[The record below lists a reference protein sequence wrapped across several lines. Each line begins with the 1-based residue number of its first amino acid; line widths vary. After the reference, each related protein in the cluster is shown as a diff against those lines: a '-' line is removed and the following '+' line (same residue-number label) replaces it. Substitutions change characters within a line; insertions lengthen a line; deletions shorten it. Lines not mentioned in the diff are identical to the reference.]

1 MTPYGSSRNTA
12 SHSLPQRALELT
24 RLAARRI
31 VRRKTRVL
39 RLSKS
44 AYEKIERR
52 RSIPARAAQDLRT
65 LVRLAR
71 AWALKKYLHIPWR
84 SITYAVAAI
93 LYFINPLDLLPD
105 MLLGIGFVDDAAV
118 VHTVVR
124 SLHNDLEA
132 FRAWEDRE
140 KAAGAPGPPAA

>member
-1 MTPYGSSRNTA
+1 MPPSGPSREPASS
-12 SHSLPQRALELT
+12 SLPQRALELA

-44 AYEKIERR
+44 AYEKLERR
-52 RSIPARAAQDLRT
+52 KSIPARAARDLRT

-71 AWALKKYLHIPWR
+71 AWALKQYRQVPWR
-84 SITYAVAAI
+84 TITCVVAAI

-105 MLLGIGFVDDAAV
+105 ILVGIGFIDDAAV
-118 VHTVVR
+118 VHSVMR
-124 SLHNDLEA
+124 SLHGDLET
-132 FRAWEDRE
+132 FRKWENEDGRRE
-140 KAAGAPGPPAA
+140 LN